1 MEKKI
6 QHARNY
12 GLDLLRMVAMLMVV
26 VLHILG
32 KGGVL
37 SACEPLSGQYE
48 LLWLLEIAAYC
59 ACNCYALIS
68 GYVIVDSKFRYSSI
82 IALWLRIAFYTVG
95 M

>member
-12 GLDLLRMVAMLMVV
+12 GLDLLRMIAMLMVV

-48 LLWLLEIAAYC
+48 LL
-59 ACNCYALIS
+59 
-68 GYVIVDSKFRYSSI
+68 
-82 IALWLRIAFYTVG
+82 
-95 M
+95 